1 MLISDAQR
9 DIRRAYVGGGPGVI
23 VSSAVWFA
31 AACAQQW
38 RGTSFAFTVLFF
50 GGMLIFPVSML
61 ISRLVFRREKE
72 AKGNTLATT
81 TLECTVAMIGGLFA
95 AWLFLPFK
103 PSFVLTLAAI
113 AVGTHYAVFKTV
125 YGLRLFW
132 ALGAVVTMIGLFD
145 ILVRPIP
152 GGVALAV
159 AIAELAFGIVLT
171 LRGALQEK

>member
-1 MLISDAQR
+1 MHISDAQR

-31 AACAQQW
+31 AAWAQQS

-50 GGMLIFPVSML
+50 GGMFIFPVSML
-61 ISRLVFRREKE
+61 ISRLVFRRGKE
-72 AKGNTLATT
+72 VKGNILATT
-81 TLECTVAMIGGLFA
+81 TLECTIAMIGGLFA
-95 AWLFLPFK
+95 AWLFLLFK
-103 PSFVLTLAAI
+103 PSVVLPLAAI

-132 ALGAVVTMIGLFD
+132 ALGAVVTVIGLFD
-145 ILVRPIP
+145 ILAKPIP

-159 AIAELAFGIVLT
+159 AITELVFGIILT
-171 LRGALQEK
+171 LRGTLQD